1 MSEEMN
7 NELNELEE
15 VIIVTATDDDGN
27 EVDYQEVQ
35 RLELDGKV
43 FALLVEV
50 TDGEED
56 DGDAIVARVDQEDGE
71 DVYVAPT
78 DEEFDAANAA
88 FDELFFRI
96 MIQQVLS
103 RRKAWDSFL
112 ISYGSKDDTGT
123 RAPARCPDAESL
135 FSGGVT
141 WNCHRY
147 SNCGTLSFTVSTETL
162 RLLPRQPISP
172 NRPSAPR

>member
-7 NELNELEE
+7 NELEE

-56 DGDAIVARVDQEDGE
+56 DDGDAIVARVDQEDGE

-88 FDELFFRI
+88 FDELF
-96 MIQQVLS
+96 S
-103 RRKAWDSFL
+103 
-112 ISYGSKDDTGT
+112 
-123 RAPARCPDAESL
+123 E
-135 FSGGVT
+135 
-141 WNCHRY
+141 
-147 SNCGTLSFTVSTETL
+147 
-162 RLLPRQPISP
+162 
-172 NRPSAPR
+172 

>member
-56 DGDAIVARVDQEDGE
+56 DDGDAIVARVDQEDGE

-88 FDELFFRI
+88 FDELF
-96 MIQQVLS
+96 S
-103 RRKAWDSFL
+103 
-112 ISYGSKDDTGT
+112 
-123 RAPARCPDAESL
+123 E
-135 FSGGVT
+135 
-141 WNCHRY
+141 
-147 SNCGTLSFTVSTETL
+147 
-162 RLLPRQPISP
+162 
-172 NRPSAPR
+172 

>member
-7 NELNELEE
+7 NELEE

-35 RLELDGKV
+35 RIELDGKV

-56 DGDAIVARVDQEDGE
+56 DDGDAIVARVDVEDGE

-88 FDELFFRI
+88 FDELF
-96 MIQQVLS
+96 
-103 RRKAWDSFL
+103 
-112 ISYGSKDDTGT
+112 
-123 RAPARCPDAESL
+123 AE
-135 FSGGVT
+135 
-141 WNCHRY
+141 
-147 SNCGTLSFTVSTETL
+147 
-162 RLLPRQPISP
+162 
-172 NRPSAPR
+172 